1 MKIELTEY
9 ELFLIEMALDQTLYS
24 ISDIESPLYKRFEEI
39 DVRISKTRSSI
50 ALDLTHPT
58 LICPTVTTGSGVLI
72 KQEEK
77 DILKGHQYE
86 NENSMH

>member
-39 DVRISKTRSSI
+39 EVRIAKTRSSI
-50 ALDLTHPT
+50 EDP
-58 LICPTVTTGSGVLI
+58 
-72 KQEEK
+72 KK
-77 DILKGHQYE
+77 DILPS
-86 NENSMH
+86 NRT

>member
-24 ISDIESPLYKRFEEI
+24 ISDFGSPLYKRFEEI
-39 DVRISKTRSSI
+39 EVRIAKTRSSM
-50 ALDLTHPT
+50 ADP
-58 LICPTVTTGSGVLI
+58 

-77 DILKGHQYE
+77 DILKRH
-86 NENSMH
+86 S